1 MRLPPLT
8 TDEEVWNSV
17 IDRYFTKESVFGE
30 KTHKYPWEF
39 ATLIV
44 ESLKSIAQKSCSQE
58 DYYNSWFQV
67 ITDLNALLGVVE
79 ISIYEKY
86 IADNESSKK

>member
-17 IDRYFTKESVFGE
+17 IDRYFTKECVFGE
-30 KTHKYPWEF
+30 KTRKYPWLF

-44 ESLKSIAQKSCSQE
+44 EALKSIAQKSCSQE
-58 DYYNSWFQV
+58 DYYSSWFQV
-67 ITDLNALLGVVE
+67 INDLNALLGVVE

-86 IADNESSKK
+86 IADNESSEK